1 MIAYLNDWS
10 LASSKGVV
18 ENWSKIMLFADLMKE
33 LAQKCGVEVHA
44 PSNLWQIPL
53 AGLNLTTG
61 VSVIE
66 NDKRLTAEN
75 KNFLRSIF
83 HKMHGDVTGL
93 PCFSEKNDMSN
104 PSSSLGRAV
113 TEGIPALSFSFDERF
128 AKDIIKGWQQG
139 TDGAV
144 SEGAVVNIY
153 NKKPEN
159 YRHFAD
165 LTAVAQMNPLETPL
179 WNTELV
185 KEFMKDVNFVNMDSK
200 RRQSML
206 IKYGRKVAEM
216 NGWCYDEKITKLN
229 QNPGQLRYI
238 FSSTDHFT
246 GYKTAYLSIDVEGPD
261 LGFELCDKNGNHKG
275 EYSWDGGNKP
285 PKEHHGIKVK

>member
-10 LASSKGVV
+10 LASGKGVV
-18 ENWSKIMLFADLMKE
+18 ANWDKIMLFADLMRE

-44 PSNLWQIPL
+44 PSNLWQMPL
-53 AGLNLTTG
+53 AGLNVTTG
-61 VSVIE
+61 ETAIE
-66 NDKRLTAEN
+66 NDKSMTADN

-83 HKMHGDVTGL
+83 HKIHGDVAGL

-113 TEGIPALSFSFDERF
+113 TEKVPALSFCFDDLY
-128 AKDIIKGWQQG
+128 AKDSIDGWQQR

-144 SEGAVVNIY
+144 SKGAVVNIY
-153 NKKPEN
+153 DKKPEN
-159 YRHFAD
+159 YRHFAN
-165 LTAVAQMNPLETPL
+165 LTEVAHINPQKTPL

-185 KEFMKDVNFVNMDSK
+185 KEFMKDVNFVNVDNK

-229 QNPGQLRYI
+229 QNSGQLRYV

-246 GYKTAYLSIDVEGPD
+246 DFPTAYLSIDMEGPD

-285 PKEHHGIKVK
+285 PKDHHGIRVK

>member
-10 LASSKGVV
+10 LASGKGVV
-18 ENWSKIMLFADLMKE
+18 ANWDRIVLFADLMKE

-44 PSNLWQIPL
+44 PSNLWQMPL

-61 VSVIE
+61 ETAIE

-83 HKMHGDVTGL
+83 HKIHGDVAGL

-113 TEGIPALSFSFDERF
+113 TENVPALSFCFDNRY
-128 AKDIIKGWQQG
+128 AKDSIDGWQQG

-144 SEGAVVNIY
+144 SKGVVVNIY
-153 NKKPEN
+153 DKKPEN

-165 LTAVAQMNPLETPL
+165 LTAVAHMNPQKTPL

-185 KEFMKDVNFVNMDSK
+185 KEFMKDINFVNVDNK

-229 QNPGQLRYI
+229 QTPGQLRYI
-238 FSSTDHFT
+238 FSSTDRFT
-246 GYKTAYLSIDVEGPD
+246 DFPTAYLSIDMEGPD

-285 PKEHHGIKVK
+285 PKDHHGIRVR

>member
-10 LASSKGVV
+10 LASGKGVV
-18 ENWSKIMLFADLMKE
+18 ENWSKIILFADLMKE

-53 AGLNLTTG
+53 AGLNVTTG
-61 VSVIE
+61 VTAIE

-83 HKMHGDVTGL
+83 HKMHGDVTSL

-113 TEGIPALSFSFDERF
+113 TEGFPALSFGFDERY
-128 AKDIIKGWQQG
+128 AKDGIDGWQQG
-139 TDGAV
+139 TDGEV

-153 NKKPEN
+153 DKKPEN

-165 LTAVAQMNPLETPL
+165 LTAVAQMNPLKTPL

-185 KEFMKDVNFVNMDSK
+185 KEFMKDVNFVNMDNK

-229 QNPGQLRYI
+229 QNSGQLRYV

-246 GYKTAYLSIDVEGPD
+246 GYKTAYLSIDMEGPD

-275 EYSWDGGNKP
+275 EYSWDGDNKP